1 MTTMAE
7 QNPAQQVFVI
17 ADDPIE
23 AGMLALDLVH
33 AGLAAQAVRDGSM
46 LASQLRDAARVGE
59 PALVSAFRDL
69 SQTFELFGQL
79 QEQHVPARFIAVVL
93 RSQRDAAERQAREN
107 QWAGVAVRP
116 VNAQEI
122 VALAGPGSELG
133 RLPSGATSRDGD
145 LGTMRLLDVLA
156 AMVDRVPRAGGGKNV
171 ILELASHGRV
181 GRVAIVDGELVHAE
195 CDGESG
201 RHVLERLACWRSG
214 EWHIEP
220 HKWGGAA
227 TLTGSSIGLLAVAQ
241 EYNRRVEEARQN
253 LPYTDC
259 RCTVRW
265 ERVRPLPVV
274 AEAMFR
280 RIAAGVVLADAIPG
294 EGDDEL
300 EAYAAL
306 ENRIKRGAVVP
317 QIETTTSVPS
327 SDTQAAAA
335 ALTPHAI
342 RAESLASSLRTGLQ
356 LPDTAEPTPQHGHPA
371 THLYRVDDGDSR
383 NHPGDPRRSDIPPAL
398 PTADTP
404 PALPVRPMSGMTP
417 SAAARMPSGV
427 LRTNSASALDTSRY
441 NSVENAA
448 RRGAVTGWFGVAMAE
463 SDEGTAE
470 ADAPLRAP
478 ARRGDSQQIPAFRT
492 TPRKG
497 TETNAPLS
505 ARPYAWLPDADADMR
520 AAAIEAEEENHPNG
534 KLNAKPPAVR
544 WPWLLAG
551 LAALG
556 AVVFA
561 LTWPG
566 HTTHNAG
573 RRGRGQDYRRAVNL
587 IEAGQYDDAIKRL
600 QAVIQA
606 PSFEPE
612 ALLSL
617 GVLEIEA
624 RQFNS
629 GRTHLHAYL
638 ALPAARDGD
647 RAQKLYDFV
656 FAPEAP
662 TPTAGPAAHATP
674 SGG

>member
-1 MTTMAE
+1 MAE
-7 QNPAQQVFVI
+7 QHQAQQVFVI

-33 AGLAAQAVRDGSM
+33 AGLAAQAVRDGST
-46 LASQLRDAARVGE
+46 LASQLRDAARTQQ

-93 RSQRDAAERQAREN
+93 RSQRDAAERQAREHN
-107 QWAGVAVRP
+107 WSGVAVRP
-116 VNAQEI
+116 VNAEEI
-122 VALAGPGSELG
+122 VALAGPGEALG
-133 RLPSGATSRDGD
+133 RPPSGASARGGD
-145 LGTMRLLDVLA
+145 LTQMRLLDVLGS
-156 AMVDRVPRAGGGKNV
+156 MVDRIPRAGGGKNV
-171 ILELASHGRV
+171 VLELTSHGRI

-195 CDGESG
+195 CDGEMG

-214 EWHIEP
+214 QWNVEP
-220 HKWGGAA
+220 HKWGGTP

-241 EYNRRVEEARQN
+241 EYNRRVDEARHN

-259 RCTVRW
+259 KCTVRW

-317 QIETTTSVPS
+317 QIETTTSAAS
-327 SDTQAAAA
+327 SDTADAAA

-342 RAESLASSLRTGLQ
+342 RAETLASSMRTGVL
-356 LPDTAEPTPQHGHPA
+356 LPDSAEQTPQRAHPT
-371 THLYRVDDGDSR
+371 THLYRVEEGSR
-383 NHPGDPRRSDIPPAL
+383 DPRASDSPPAL
-398 PTADTP
+398 PMADTP
-404 PALPVRPMSGMTP
+404 PALPVRPTSGFTP

-427 LRTNSASALDTSRY
+427 LRTNSVAALDTSRY

-463 SDEGTAE
+463 SDEATPE
-470 ADAPLRAP
+470 ADAPLRST
-478 ARRGDSQQIPAFRT
+478 ARRGDSQQLAAFRA
-492 TPRKG
+492 TPRNG
-497 TETNAPLS
+497 TQADSPRLS
-505 ARPYAWLPDADADMR
+505 ARPYAWSPETDAGAR
-520 AAAIEAEEENHPNG
+520 AATIEAEEENHPNG
-534 KLNAKPPAVR
+534 KLSAPPPALR

-551 LAALG
+551 AAAVA

-561 LTWPG
+561 ITWQG
-566 HTTHNAG
+566 HSTGNAG

-606 PSFEPE
+606 PTFEPE

-629 GRTHLHAYL
+629 GRTHLQAYL
-638 ALPAARDGD
+638 AHPAARDAD

-656 FAPEAP
+656 FAEGPAKP
-662 TPTAGPAAHATP
+662 GAGPAATATP
-674 SGG
+674 TGG

>member
-1 MTTMAE
+1 MAE
-7 QNPAQQVFVI
+7 PNPAQQVFVI

-46 LASQLRDAARVGE
+46 LASQLRDAARIGQ

-69 SQTFELFGQL
+69 SQTFDLFGQL
-79 QEQHVPARFIAVVL
+79 QEQHVPGRFIAVVL

-116 VNAQEI
+116 VNAEEI
-122 VALAGPGSELG
+122 VALAGTGSAVG
-133 RLPSGATSRDGD
+133 RPPSGATSRDGD
-145 LGTMRLLDVLA
+145 LTTMRLLDVLA
-156 AMVDRVPRAGGGKNV
+156 GMVDRVPRAGGGKNV
-171 ILELASHGRV
+171 MLELTSHGRI

-201 RHVLERLACWRSG
+201 RHVLERLACWRDG

-220 HKWGGAA
+220 HTWGGTS

-274 AEAMFR
+274 AEALFR

-327 SDTQAAAA
+327 SDTMEAAA

-342 RAESLASSLRTGLQ
+342 RAESLASSMRTGVL
-356 LPDTAEPTPQHGHPA
+356 LPDTAEQAPQHAHPA
-371 THLYRVDDGDSR
+371 THLYRVDDSQ
-383 NHPGDPRRSDIPPAL
+383 PRRDHGNPRTSDIPPAL

-404 PALPVRPMSGMTP
+404 PALPRPMSGMIA

-427 LRTNSASALDTSRY
+427 LRTNSAAALDTSRY

-463 SDEGTAE
+463 SDEATAE

-478 ARRGDSQQIPAFRT
+478 ARRGDSQQLAAFRA
-492 TPRKG
+492 TPRAG
-497 TETNAPLS
+497 TETNAPLN

-520 AAAIEAEEENHPNG
+520 AAAIENEEENHPDG
-534 KLNAKPPAVR
+534 KLNAKPPTVR
-544 WPWLLAG
+544 WPWMLAG

-566 HTTHNAG
+566 HTTHNNG

-629 GRTHLHAYL
+629 GRTHLQAYL
-638 ALPAARDGD
+638 ALPAARDAD

-656 FAPEAP
+656 FAPDAP
-662 TPTAGPAAHATP
+662 TPTAGPANHPTP